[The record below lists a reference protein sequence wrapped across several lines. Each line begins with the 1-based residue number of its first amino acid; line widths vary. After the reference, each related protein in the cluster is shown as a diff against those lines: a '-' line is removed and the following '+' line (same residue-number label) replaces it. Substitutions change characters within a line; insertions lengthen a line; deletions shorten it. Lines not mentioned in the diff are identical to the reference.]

1 MKITFIF
8 NIIILAILSSTF
20 FIVTTASNEKNGDYL
35 NPRLSERVILMNYLQ
50 DKGIKNAFVAHY
62 IINNR
67 TLSVNDMK
75 KQLNNISGYDF
86 TRKQLEEWYKHIN
99 DFESGKI
106 KKSHFTPMRINL

>member
-1 MKITFIF
+1 MKITFIL

-20 FIVTTASNEKNGDYL
+20 FIVTAASNEKNGDYL

-50 DKGIKNAFVAHY
+50 DKGIKNSFVAHY

-75 KQLNNISGYDF
+75 TQLNNIAGYDF
-86 TRKQLEEWYKHIN
+86 TRKQLEEWVKNIN
-99 DFESGKI
+99 DYKSGKI
-106 KKSHFTPMRINL
+106 KKYRFTRMRLNL